1 MPAFNLSHNWALIVC
16 VVQSFGTYGTLEAAT
31 QAFDLGAILCK
42 GVDWQINEPLTEY
55 MLDGAF
61 HEHVHIPG
69 SVVGCIQRYLDA
81 MQEVDVDKHSQ
92 ERCRIMGYFRDRE
105 CPFY

>member
-1 MPAFNLSHNWALIVC
+1 M
-16 VVQSFGTYGTLEAAT
+16 QSFGTYTTLEDAKL
-31 QAFDLGAILCK
+31 AFDLGAILCK

-61 HEHVHIPG
+61 HSHVTVPRH
-69 SVVGCIQRYLDA
+69 VVGCIQKYLNGL
-81 MQEVDVDKHSQ
+81 QEIDPKKHGI
-92 ERCRIMGYFRDRE
+92 ERSRIMGYFRDSE